1 MSDSNGGGGILA
13 LVLLP
18 LGLYLF
24 FKGFSSYRRY
34 RLLADMPKA
43 KARSAPMGLVEIEG
57 VTKRAEQFIDSPVSG
72 IPCLYY
78 KVEIEAEEA
87 DKDGRTTW
95 SGVSRDARGVKFYLE
110 DTSGEILVDP
120 TGAELDLEVITRRST
135 SARAHAKGDD
145 YTYSKL
151 DADPRADLIVSDEA
165 LNQYGNT
172 FLERKRRLPLVMK
185 ALRDVLQWVLFRMGI
200 ASRYTG
206 AFRFKEWCLRPG
218 ISHVIAGTCVENPQ
232 ARGENDRTLIT
243 KGKNDPIFVISQ
255 GTEKRRERGLR
266 FMSGCSVVGGAIL
279 ALYALAYLLY
289 ELGLFSGRVGR

>member
-1 MSDSNGGGGILA
+1 MSGSSGGGGILA
-13 LVLLP
+13 LVLFP

-78 KVEIEAEEA
+78 KVEIEAEKA
-87 DKDGRTTW
+87 DKDGRVTW
-95 SGVSRDARGVKFYLE
+95 SGVARDARGVKFYLE
-110 DTSGEILVDP
+110 DASGEILVDP

-135 SARAHAKGDD
+135 SAMKRGERNGHA
-145 YTYSKL
+145 YSKL
-151 DADPRADLIVSDEA
+151 DTDPRADPILSDGA
-165 LNQYGNT
+165 LNQYAST
-172 FLERKRRLPLVMK
+172 FLERKRHLPWGMK
-185 ALRDVLQWVLFRMGI
+185 ALRDILQWVLFKMGI
-200 ASRYTG
+200 VSRYTG

-218 ISHVIAGTCVENPQ
+218 ISHVIVGTCMENPQ
-232 ARGENDRTLIT
+232 ARGENDRTLIS
-243 KGKNDPIFVISQ
+243 KGKNHPIFVISQ

-289 ELGLFSGRVGR
+289 EFGLFSGGVGR